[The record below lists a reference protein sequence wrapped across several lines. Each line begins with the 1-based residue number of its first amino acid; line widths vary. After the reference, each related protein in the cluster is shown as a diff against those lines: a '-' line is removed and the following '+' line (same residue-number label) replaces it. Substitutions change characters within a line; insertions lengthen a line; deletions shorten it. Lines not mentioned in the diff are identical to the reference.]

1 MESVSLTLL
10 TLGWMKIPKQE
21 LFQTENTMMKFN
33 RMFTKTIL
41 IFRSE
46 KEYSLERITSQYLF
60 VLRPNEV
67 ELFQSLSSD
76 VAYGSY
82 ITP

>member
-10 TLGWMKIPKQE
+10 TLGWMKIPKQV

-67 ELFQSLSSD
+67 EL
-76 VAYGSY
+76 G
-82 ITP
+82 